1 MDQPQKKRGRP
12 RKYANEAERKVA
24 AKARRAEKKAA
35 PLGRVKVPKGR
46 MSKVPKKALPAIPK
60 PAKGKRGKLTLEE
73 KRARQREYARRYR
86 EKKKAAP
93 LGKVKVPK
101 GRMSKVPKNPL
112 PLIPASQVYFPGM

>member
-12 RKYANEAERKVA
+12 RKYANEAERKAA

-35 PLGRVKVPKGR
+35 PLGRV
-46 MSKVPKKALPAIPK
+46 KVPKKALPAIPK

-86 EKKKAAP
+86 EKKKAA
-93 LGKVKVPK
+93 
-101 GRMSKVPKNPL
+101 
-112 PLIPASQVYFPGM
+112 SQVYFPGM